1 VATVTELY
9 PYPVIR
15 HRCTGVIEGREQS
28 IIVDLKREVWDTAT
42 PQWRDEY
49 LDSVRD
55 RFTSWL
61 RAEFGIELPDER
73 RAALTV
79 IVEPPNPER
88 LDHATMTESPEEA
101 LARWAENG

>member
-1 VATVTELY
+1 VAAVTEPY

-15 HRCTGVIEGREQS
+15 HRCTDVVDGREQS

-55 RFTSWL
+55 RFAAWL
-61 RAEFGIELPDER
+61 RTEFGIELPDER
-73 RAALTV
+73 LAGLPV
-79 IVEPPNPER
+79 IIEPPDPER
-88 LDHATMTESPEEA
+88 FDHATMTESPEEA
-101 LARWAENG
+101 LARWTERT